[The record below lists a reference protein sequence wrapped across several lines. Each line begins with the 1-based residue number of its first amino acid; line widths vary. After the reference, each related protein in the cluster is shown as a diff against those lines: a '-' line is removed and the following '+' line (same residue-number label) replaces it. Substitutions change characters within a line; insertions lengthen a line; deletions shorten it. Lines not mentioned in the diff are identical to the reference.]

1 MQSRFRLLNKSII
14 NIFNPNTFIYNK
26 KYCALNIRY
35 LESDIIMF
43 RSISTF
49 RHQYASTIRN
59 CQQNEIFE
67 SKFIISSRHN
77 PAIDGT
83 SWNRCNESVKGQ
95 SKIQSSRFVHEANEK
110 YKVAEF
116 QIMHDVS

>member
-1 MQSRFRLLNKSII
+1 
-14 NIFNPNTFIYNK
+14 
-26 KYCALNIRY
+26 
-35 LESDIIMF
+35 MF

-49 RHQYASTIRN
+49 RQYKSSRCIDEN

-67 SKFIISSRHN
+67 GKFIISSRHN
-77 PAIDGT
+77 SAIDGT
-83 SWNRCNESVKGQ
+83 SWNRCDESVKGQ
-95 SKIQSSRFVHEANEK
+95 SKIESSRFIHEANEK